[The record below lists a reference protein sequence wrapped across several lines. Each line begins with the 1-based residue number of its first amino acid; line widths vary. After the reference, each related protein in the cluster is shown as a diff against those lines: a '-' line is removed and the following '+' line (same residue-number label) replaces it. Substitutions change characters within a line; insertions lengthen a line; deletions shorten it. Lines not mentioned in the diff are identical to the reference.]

1 METLLWWHWIV
12 IGIVLL
18 LLELV
23 VPAFAIF
30 WFGLGA
36 ILTGLLLAALP
47 ELSLAA
53 QLLVFSVSSVGF
65 VLLWFLVVQPRR
77 RTRMLPADERS
88 AIGQNGIAATRALMP
103 GELGRVVFSV
113 PIMGDEAWDY
123 VAEEPVQIGERLRVV
138 AIMERPGGGKM
149 LKVEKVG

>member
-1 METLLWWHWIV
+1 MESLLWWHWIV
-12 IGIVLL
+12 IGIVLI

-47 ELSLAA
+47 ELSLAW
-53 QLLVFSVSSVGF
+53 QLLVFSLSSVAF
-65 VLLWFLVVQPRR
+65 VVLWFRVWQPRR
-77 RTRMLPADERS
+77 RARSLPADERS
-88 AIGQNGIAATRALMP
+88 AIGQTGIAATRALTP

-113 PIMGDEAWDY
+113 PVMGDEAWDY
-123 VAEEPVQIGERLRVV
+123 VADQPVQTGERLRVIAV
-138 AIMERPGGGKM
+138 LDGAAGGKV

>member
-36 ILTGLLLAALP
+36 ILTGLLLVALP
-47 ELSLAA
+47 ELSLAS
-53 QLLVFSVSSVGF
+53 QLLLFAVFSVAF
-65 VLLWFLVVQPRR
+65 VLLWFRVLQPRQR
-77 RTRMLPADERS
+77 ARMLPADERG
-88 AIGQNGIAATRALMP
+88 AIGQNGIAATRALVP

-113 PIMGDEAWDY
+113 PVMGDEAWDY
-123 VAEEPVQIGERLRVV
+123 VADVPVQIGERLRVI

-149 LKVEKVG
+149 LKVEKV

>member
-12 IGIVLL
+12 IGIALI

-36 ILTGLLLAALP
+36 LLTGLLLAVLP
-47 ELSLAA
+47 ELSLAV
-53 QLLVFSVSSVGF
+53 QLLVFSITSVAF
-65 VLLWFLVVQPRR
+65 VLLWFRVLQPRR
-77 RTRMLPADERS
+77 RGRALLADERS
-88 AIGQNGIAATRALMP
+88 AIGQNGIAATRALTP

-113 PIMGDEAWDY
+113 PVLGDEAWDY
-123 VAEEPVQIGERLRVV
+123 VADEPVQTGERLRVV
-138 AIMERPGGGKM
+138 AVLDGNGGPKV
-149 LKVEKVG
+149 LKVEKV

>member
-12 IGIVLL
+12 IGIVLI

-36 ILTGLLLAALP
+36 LLTGLLLAALP
-47 ELSLAA
+47 ELSLAW
-53 QLLVFSVSSVGF
+53 QLLVFSVSSVAF
-65 VLLWFLVVQPRR
+65 VLLWFLVLQPRR
-77 RTRMLPADERS
+77 RSRMLPVDERS
-88 AIGQNGIAATRALMP
+88 AVGQNGIAATRALIP

-113 PIMGDEAWDY
+113 PVMGDEAWDY
-123 VAEEPVQIGERLRVV
+123 VADQPVQVGERLRVLAV
-138 AIMERPGGGKM
+138 LDRTGGGKV

>member
-1 METLLWWHWIV
+1 MEILLWWHWIV
-12 IGIVLL
+12 IGIGLI

-36 ILTGLLLAALP
+36 LLTGLLMAALP
-47 ELSLAA
+47 ELSLVW
-53 QLLVFSVSSVGF
+53 QLLIFSTSSVAF
-65 VLLWFLVVQPRR
+65 ILLWFLVLQPRR
-77 RTRMLPADERS
+77 QARFLPADERS
-88 AIGQNGIAATRALMP
+88 AIGQNGIAATRAPTP

-123 VAEEPVQIGERLRVV
+123 VADEPVQIGERLRVM
-138 AIMERPGGGKM
+138 AIIERNGGKV
-149 LKVEKVG
+149 LKVEKV